1 MRELEL
7 GHVRQLVNNVLVQV
21 PQEKWQLIFDN
32 LIIICRELQMACFT
46 NLTLTTSDFLQ
57 NLYDMNIL
65 ESKLSLIFNEE
76 IYIITMKSANE
87 LLLELNLKL
96 SICKADENS
105 KIINYYQVFNHLCY
119 GRPINSDMENTTL
132 FKYRQLT
139 A

>member
-1 MRELEL
+1 
-7 GHVRQLVNNVLVQV
+7 
-21 PQEKWQLIFDN
+21 
-32 LIIICRELQMACFT
+32 
-46 NLTLTTSDFLQ
+46 
-57 NLYDMNIL
+57 MNIL
-65 ESKLSLIFNEE
+65 ESKLSLIFNGE
-76 IYIITMKSANE
+76 IYITTMKSANE
-87 LLLELNLKL
+87 LLLELYLKL